1 MVQILD
7 LKAQDA
13 HFVLRGQVPTRDIVI
28 VGIDTKALNSF
39 PDLTA
44 FWQPYYADTIRGA
57 AAGGA
62 KVFVLDVFQAIP
74 VTKDRPDN
82 DSLLVQAFTEA
93 SPKMPVVTAFIAST
107 ADQKDAAFAVPL
119 NMMSHAFGTAAM
131 ANLTVDSDDFV
142 RRQELIEAP
151 EPGEPVEMLTRSMPL
166 LAAEKFLGKTT
177 QIRNGRL
184 YLGNNEVPID
194 GERTM
199 TVNFAGPAE
208 TFPHVSLVDFVGA
221 VRSGNQAQLEK
232 WVKGKVV
239 LLGPYDGVQ
248 DTHATP
254 FFTPFGLSTKWM
266 TPGVEIH
273 ANTLATLLT
282 GDYLKPVP
290 DWVRILALSVAAAA
304 TVAVV
309 TSFAGAQL
317 GLFSVLLLALVL
329 TATHL
334 FFRTGWLLSS
344 AQMMLVFVWSL
355 IGGVVYRFATA
366 ERKSSFFKSAVALF
380 VGKQVAQS
388 LDKDQKIGLTGKREK
403 VTIMFS
409 DIRGFTAFCESR
421 DPAEVVD
428 LLNVYMATMCSLI
441 VQHGGHVNKFIGDG
455 ILAVFSDDDE
465 GAKPGDHGLRAVKCA
480 IEMVNAPGQF
490 KTGTGLHSGEVVIG
504 NVGSSDKMEFTVLGD
519 TVNLASR
526 LESLNKEHKTK
537 LLLSEETFEI
547 IGGAI
552 DTIYLGAVP
561 VRGKSVPMKL
571 YTAASPRCPR
581 SRRKALNQKK
591 LLNRKKPRWRG
602 VCREQGNTGR
612 VCRGVYRICRVRN
625 RHGARR

>member
-1 MVQILD
+1 MKRTWQRVAICAAIAASSLLLTLLLANLRVVQILD

-13 HFVLRGQVPTRDIVI
+13 HFVLRGAVPTRDILI
-28 VGIDTKALNSF
+28 VGIDSKALNSF

-74 VTKDRPDN
+74 VARDRPDN
-82 DSLLVQAFTEA
+82 DSLLAQAFAEA
-93 SPKMPVVTAFIAST
+93 APKMPVVTAFIAST
-107 ADQKDAAFAVPL
+107 ADQKDGAFAVPL
-119 NMMSHAFGTAAM
+119 NMMSHAFGTTAM
-131 ANLTVDSDDFV
+131 ANLTVDTDDFV

-151 EPGEPVEMLTRSMPL
+151 EPGEPIDMLTRSMPL
-166 LAAEKFLGKTT
+166 LAAEKFLGETT

-184 YLGNNEVPID
+184 YLGDKEVPTD
-194 GERTM
+194 EQRTM
-199 TVNFAGPAE
+199 TVNFAGPAD
-208 TFPHVSLVDFVGA
+208 TFPRVSLLDFVKA
-221 VRSGNQAQLEK
+221 VRAGKQAEIEK
-232 WVKGKVV
+232 WVKGKIV
-239 LLGPYDGVQ
+239 LLGPDDGIN

-273 ANTLATLLT
+273 ANTLRTLLT

-290 DWVRILALSVAAAA
+290 DWVRILALSATAAA

-309 TSFAGAQL
+309 TSFAGAQM
-317 GLFSVLLLALVL
+317 GLFSVLVLALAL
-329 TATHL
+329 IATHV
-334 FFRTGWLLSS
+334 FFRAGWLISS
-344 AQMMLVFVWSL
+344 AQMILVFVWSL

-366 ERKSSFFKSAVALF
+366 ERKSSFFKNAVALF

-409 DIRGFTAFCESR
+409 DIRGFTAFCESK

-428 LLNVYMATMCSLI
+428 LLNVYMGTMCSII
-441 VQHGGHVNKFIGDG
+441 VQYGGHVNKFIGDG
-455 ILAVFSDDDE
+455 ILAVFSDEDE

-480 IEMVNAPGQF
+480 VEMVNAPGQF

-537 LLLSEETFEI
+537 LLLSEETFEML
-547 IGGAI
+547 GGSI

-571 YTAASPRCPR
+571 YTAAS
-581 SRRKALNQKK
+581 LMIE
-591 LLNRKKPRWRG
+591 KPAQSVESKEATVAG
-602 VCREQGNTGR
+602 SVS
-612 VCRGVYRICRVRN
+612 
-625 RHGARR
+625 